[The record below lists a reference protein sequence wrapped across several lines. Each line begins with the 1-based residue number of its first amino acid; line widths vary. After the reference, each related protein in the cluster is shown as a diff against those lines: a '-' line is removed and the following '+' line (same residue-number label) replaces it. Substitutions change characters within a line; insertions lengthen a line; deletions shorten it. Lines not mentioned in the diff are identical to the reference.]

1 MSLPKKIALSLV
13 VIASIFSIWWGYE
26 NIRGKRAWE
35 DFKKEW
41 EAKGEVFGFKK
52 VIPKAIPSEKNFA
65 HTPLLKPLGEIKYNA
80 DLTQAKPIDPKKHE
94 EAKKL
99 LKIEDKPS
107 VSETGNGWRAGETNN
122 LAAWQNYFQE
132 KEGWEHPEKPVKPS
146 ADVLLALSKF
156 EPVMAELAQ
165 AAKDRPLCRFDNKYE
180 AHWNMRLEHLKV
192 YRQLVFAYAL
202 RASAHLANEDPEAAL
217 ADIQMGLFIAE
228 SIREEPT
235 IVSQLVRFACLNTI
249 FQPLWEGLK
258 GSRWSAKQLTELE
271 QKLAGIDLLEGY
283 RISMRGER
291 VLTNESI
298 RVLREESSRWAEENE
313 EVDLEAFTWLPA
325 GFLYSSQKRIS
336 EIHFKYLKPMVNHK
350 ARRIRPDFEVKLE
363 KRMTELR
370 KVRYGVQ
377 YNILASIFI
386 PGLSKV
392 ALRTGGAQTGVDHAL
407 IACRLELHKLKS
419 GEYPEQLANLETAAP
434 NDTYSGKPYL
444 YKPDP
449 KGRYQLYGL
458 GWNEKD
464 DGGKTVWKKNQKG
477 ELEMDW
483 EKGDLVWS
491 YLPLIPPEGE

>member
-1 MSLPKKIALSLV
+1 MSLPKKIALSLM

-41 EAKGEVFGFKK
+41 EAKGEVFDFKT

-94 EAKKL
+94 EAKNL
-99 LKIEDKPS
+99 MKIGDKPS
-107 VSETGNGWRAGETNN
+107 VSEIGNGWQTGEALN
-122 LAAWQNYFQE
+122 LAGWQKYYRE
-132 KEGWEHPEKPVKPS
+132 TEGWEHPEQAGKPS
-146 ADVLLALSKF
+146 DDVLLALSKF
-156 EPVMAELAQ
+156 ESVMAELAQ

-180 AHWNMRLEHLKV
+180 AHWNMRLDHLKV
-192 YRQLVFAYAL
+192 YRQITFAYAL

-228 SIREEPT
+228 SIRDEPT
-235 IVSQLVRFACLNTI
+235 IISQLVRFACLNII

-258 GSRWSAKQLTELE
+258 GSHWAAKQLTELE

-336 EIHFKYLKPMVNHK
+336 EIHFDYLMPMVDYK
-350 ARRIRPDFEVKLE
+350 ARRIRTDLEVQLE
-363 KRMTELR
+363 KRMTELK

-392 ALRTGGAQTGVDHAL
+392 ALKTGRSQTGVDHAL
-407 IACRLELHKLKS
+407 IACRLELHKLKT
-419 GEYPEQLANLETAAP
+419 GEYPEQLADLGTAAP
-434 NDTYSGKPYL
+434 SDLFSGKPYV
-444 YKPDP
+444 YKPDSN
-449 KGRYQLYGL
+449 GRYQLYGL

-464 DGGKTVWKKNQKG
+464 DGGKVNWTGSKNV
-477 ELEMDW
+477 DD
-483 EKGDLVWS
+483 GDIVWS
-491 YLPLIPPEGE
+491 YSPLIPPEGE